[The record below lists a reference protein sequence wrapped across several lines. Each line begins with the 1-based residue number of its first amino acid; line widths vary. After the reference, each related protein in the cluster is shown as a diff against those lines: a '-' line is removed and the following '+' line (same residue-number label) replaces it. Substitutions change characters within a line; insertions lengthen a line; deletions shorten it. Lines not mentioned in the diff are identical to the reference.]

1 MEKTADILWKSCANG
16 NNESFKSLFD
26 TWYEPLC
33 RYSCFFTGDS
43 MDAEEVVLDFFMYIW
58 HNRATIV
65 IEKSFEAYA
74 KTAVHN
80 RSLNKIRSRKHHEE
94 LDKASSVSFEETY
107 EFDTDTLIDIA
118 WEAAS
123 SAPKR
128 CREIFNNEPERWPY
142 ICPDSLQD
150 RSGCQDRRGLYDQ
163 GIEIYA
169 YRDKKNSSFFDFC
182 LRVSYGFDVSVN

>member
-74 KTAVHN
+74 KSAVHN

-107 EFDTDTLIDIA
+107 EFDTDTLIDVA

-128 CREIFNNEPERWPY
+128 CREIFNMSRK
-142 ICPDSLQD
+142 D
-150 RSGCQDRRGLYDQ
+150 GLT
-163 GIEIYA
+163 YA
-169 YRDKKNSSFFDFC
+169 QIASRTGLDVKTVEGYMTRALKYMRIAIKKIHLFLIF
-182 LRVSYGFDVSVN
+182 V

>member
-58 HNRATIV
+58 HNRASIV

-80 RSLNKIRSRKHHEE
+80 RSLNKIRSRNITRNWTRLRPCH
-94 LDKASSVSFEETY
+94 L
-107 EFDTDTLIDIA
+107 
-118 WEAAS
+118 
-123 SAPKR
+123 
-128 CREIFNNEPERWPY
+128 
-142 ICPDSLQD
+142 
-150 RSGCQDRRGLYDQ
+150 RRHT
-163 GIEIYA
+163 
-169 YRDKKNSSFFDFC
+169 NSI
-182 LRVSYGFDVSVN
+182 RTH

>member
-107 EFDTDTLIDIA
+107 EFDT
-118 WEAAS
+118 EH
-123 SAPKR
+123 
-128 CREIFNNEPERWPY
+128 
-142 ICPDSLQD
+142 
-150 RSGCQDRRGLYDQ
+150 
-163 GIEIYA
+163 
-169 YRDKKNSSFFDFC
+169 
-182 LRVSYGFDVSVN
+182 

>member
-1 MEKTADILWKSCANG
+1 MEKSADILWKSCANG

-58 HNRATIV
+58 HNRTTIV

-94 LDKASSVSFEETY
+94 LDKASSMSFEETY

-128 CREIFNNEPERWPY
+128 CREIFNMSRKDGLTY
-142 ICPDSLQD
+142 
-150 RSGCQDRRGLYDQ
+150 QDRRGLYDQ

-169 YRDKKNSSFFDFC
+169 YRDKKNSSFFDFY
-182 LRVSYGFDVSVN
+182 LRVSQGFDVSIK